1 MNSVLRTA
9 LVRGVLFLVF
19 WGALIGLT
27 PGVLAVGVVAAGI
40 ATWASL
46 QLLPPAPER
55 VRLGGLV
62 VLLPR
67 FLWQSLL
74 AGWQVAR
81 LAFSLRPQLRPGF
94 VAFRSVYP
102 PGHLRN
108 TFATIASLMPG
119 TLPCGESETEVIF
132 HCLDVEQPILAE
144 LADEE
149 AALAGVLER
158 SVVDG

>member
-1 MNSVLRTA
+1 MRTA
-9 LVRGVLFLVF
+9 LVRWGLSLVF
-19 WGALIGLT
+19 WGALIGLS

-46 QLLPPAPER
+46 QLLPPGPQR
-55 VRLGGLV
+55 VRLGALIA
-62 VLLPR
+62 LLPR

-81 LAFSLRPQLRPGF
+81 LAFSPKPQLRPGF
-94 VAFRSVYP
+94 VSFRSAYP

-119 TLPCGESETEVIF
+119 TLPCGESETEIVF
-132 HCLDVEQPILAE
+132 HCLDVDQPILSE
-144 LADEE
+144 LAEEE
-149 AALAGVLER
+149 AVLAGVLETGK
-158 SVVDG
+158 SDG

>member
-1 MNSVLRTA
+1 MRTA
-9 LVRGVLFLVF
+9 LVRWGLFLVF
-19 WGALIGLT
+19 WGALIGLS

-46 QLLPPAPER
+46 QLLPPGPQR
-55 VRLGGLV
+55 VRLGALIA
-62 VLLPR
+62 LLPR

-81 LAFSLRPQLRPGF
+81 LAFSPKPQLRPGF
-94 VAFRSVYP
+94 VSFRSAYP

-119 TLPCGESETEVIF
+119 TLPCGESETEIVF
-132 HCLDVEQPILAE
+132 HCLDVDQPILSE
-144 LADEE
+144 LAEEE
-149 AALAGVLER
+149 AVLAGVLETGK
-158 SVVDG
+158 SDG